1 LTEATHKTGES
12 NRKNMSL
19 HAASIAVFAQYLD
32 SLAVIL
38 QKAEAHAEAKKIA
51 PEVMLGLRLAPDM
64 FAVTRQVQVACD
76 FAKNTAARLAD
87 VELPK
92 FPDVETTFAELQERI
107 AKTRAFVT
115 GLDAAAI
122 DGAGERMIRFPMRG
136 KLHEMRGDAYLNSF
150 ALPNFYFHA
159 TAAYA
164 ILRANGVDI
173 GKGDYMG
180 KVEGL
185 RAVE

>member
-1 LTEATHKTGES
+1 
-12 NRKNMSL
+12 MSL
-19 HAASIAVFAQYLD
+19 HAASVPVFAQLLD
-32 SLAVIL
+32 ALSAVL
-38 QKAEAHAEAKKIA
+38 RKAEAHAEAKKIA

-64 FAVTRQVQVACD
+64 FALTRQVQVACD
-76 FAKNTAARLAD
+76 FAKNTAGRLAGA
-87 VELPK
+87 ELPK
-92 FPDVETTFAELQERI
+92 FPDEEKTFAELQDRI
-107 AKTRAFVT
+107 AKTKAYIA
-115 GLDAAAI
+115 GLDAKTI
-122 DGAGERMIRFPMRG
+122 DGAGGRMIQFPMRG
-136 KLHEMRGDAYLNSF
+136 KPHEMEAAAYLNTF

-164 ILRANGVDI
+164 VLRANGVEL